1 MQDFIDPQDID
12 ETFWNMW
19 CAGGSH
25 LQELFK
31 STDARWLRA
40 ELPLFREHY
49 SFSLGDNLF
58 FVQVYDVEDAARQL
72 RYSNRLEM
80 IVEDAHVP
88 TARALGCFLPM
99 KKSSDGWKPTM
110 PGWGLVDYETS
121 EPIDPS
127 DLKRDRSI
135 STNSFAS
142 QASHVQS
149 SWIQMGD
156 WEIHDVGVQ
165 LARNYLAEK
174 DWKIEQWQSDRHV
187 FPSLIAVKE
196 EQRFAFVVSS
206 SIQPHS
212 EKGHRPDNAV
222 SIRSRM
228 EQLGLIP
235 KFIGLALADGTHDP
249 FDPRLTH
256 LKRRL
261 FRGGKILCS
270 TIEIEDL

>member
-1 MQDFIDPQDID
+1 MQDIIDPQDID

-19 CAGGSH
+19 CAGGTH
-25 LQELFK
+25 LQDLFK

-58 FVQVYDVEDAARQL
+58 FVQVYDVENSAQRF

-80 IVEDAHVP
+80 IVEDAHAP
-88 TARALGCFLPM
+88 SAKALGCFLPM
-99 KKSSDGWKPTM
+99 KQSSDGWKPTM

-127 DLKRDRSI
+127 ELKRDRLI
-135 STNSFAS
+135 SN
-142 QASHVQS
+142 HVQS
-149 SWIQMGD
+149 SWVQMGD
-156 WEIHDVGVQ
+156 WEIHDVGLQ
-165 LARNYLAEK
+165 LARSHLNENG
-174 DWKIEQWQSDRHV
+174 WKIEQWQSDRHV

-196 EQRFAFVVSS
+196 EQRFAFVVSN

-212 EKGHRPDNAV
+212 EKGQRPDNVV

-235 KFIGLALADGTHDP
+235 KFIGLAVADGTHDP

-270 TIEIEDL
+270 NIEIEDL